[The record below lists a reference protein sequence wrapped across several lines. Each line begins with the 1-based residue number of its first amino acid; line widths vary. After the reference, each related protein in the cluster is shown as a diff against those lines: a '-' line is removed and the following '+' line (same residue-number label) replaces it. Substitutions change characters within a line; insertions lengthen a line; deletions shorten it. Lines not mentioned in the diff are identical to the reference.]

1 MMKVMIMLLVMVDND
16 DANGDDFNNSDDNDY
31 DYDDNSGDDAG
42 QFAGWEAAD
51 CDLHGGG
58 PGQRRR
64 GGWHIPGT
72 HSLPALYIWLSIS
85 EISFLTTLYKSL
97 IHSD

>member
-1 MMKVMIMLLVMVDND
+1 MMMLMAMISIIVMITIMMIIVMCT
-16 DANGDDFNNSDDNDY
+16 
-31 DYDDNSGDDAG
+31 G
-42 QFAGWEAAD
+42 QFAGREAAD
-51 CDLHGGG
+51 SDLHGGG
-58 PGQRRR
+58 PGQRLR
-64 GGWHIPGT
+64 GGCHIPGT